1 MRTLAVRCAAA
12 TSLLLPIAI
21 GGAPAVAVSHQEASA
36 YSCRFE
42 RTTGYVK
49 LSPVKPRGRRN
60 WTFELQLDHGSQR
73 VTIIIDG
80 KATTVPALFRH
91 DDVLFTIPVQGRNE
105 RVSFDT
111 EDLDFVMV
119 ADTTRARLQY
129 LGVCEKVSS

>member
-1 MRTLAVRCAAA
+1 MRTLAVRFATA
-12 TSLLLPIAI
+12 TSLLLPITI
-21 GGAPAVAVSHQEASA
+21 DGASAVAVNHPEASG

-49 LSPVKPRGRRN
+49 FYTVKPRGRRN
-60 WTFELQLDHGSQR
+60 WTFELQLDRRSQQ
-73 VTIIIDG
+73 VAVVIDG
-80 KATTVPALFRH
+80 KTTTVPALFRD

-129 LGVCEKVSS
+129 LGVCQKVRP